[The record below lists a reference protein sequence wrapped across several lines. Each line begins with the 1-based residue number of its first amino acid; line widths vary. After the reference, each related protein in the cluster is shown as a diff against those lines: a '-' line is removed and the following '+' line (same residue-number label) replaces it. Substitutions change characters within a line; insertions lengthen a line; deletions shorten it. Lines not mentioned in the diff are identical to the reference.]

1 MTSELQRVFA
11 RFGEAASHS
20 QSLEAAL
27 VNLLLVRCQFAAQAL
42 DASQISSLESI
53 WTRKTMGALL
63 SDVRDR
69 GYLSEEQLSD
79 LESARERRNYL
90 IHRFFYENAEALS
103 LASRWDQL
111 EIELVEI
118 SSSFK
123 RAIAVI
129 EEAFLDFLA
138 TEGLDRSA
146 FEQLRDRTMSEL
158 VEFTEQSWRRS

>member
-1 MTSELQRVFA
+1 
-11 RFGEAASHS
+11 
-20 QSLEAAL
+20 
-27 VNLLLVRCQFAAQAL
+27 
-42 DASQISSLESI
+42 
-53 WTRKTMGALL
+53 MGKLL

-79 LESARERRNYL
+79 LESVRGRRNYL
-90 IHRFFYENAEALS
+90 IHRFFYENAEALT

-111 EIELVEI
+111 ETELINI

-129 EEAFLDFLA
+129 EEALLDFLA

-146 FEQLRDRTMSEL
+146 FEQLRDRTMSDL
-158 VEFTEQSWRRS
+158 VECAEQSWHRA

>member
-1 MTSELQRVFA
+1 MTSKLQRVFA

-27 VNLLLVRCQFAAQAL
+27 VNLLLVRCQFAPQAL
-42 DASQISSLESI
+42 DVSQISSMESI
-53 WTRKTMGALL
+53 WSRKTMGGLL

-79 LESARERRNYL
+79 LEIVRGRRNYL
-90 IHRFFYENAEALS
+90 IHRFFYENAEALT

-111 EIELVEI
+111 ETELINI

-129 EEAFLDFLA
+129 EGAFLDFLA
-138 TEGLDRSA
+138 REGFDRSA

-158 VEFTEQSWRRS
+158 VECAEQSWRRA